1 MPSHAAANPNI
12 KQLYINGHFC
22 YVFKFGII
30 TNGLGKSADCEG
42 VKVAGYFNTT
52 MTGNNNYTLDFY
64 AYFPYDKPAYVVV
77 VRMKKKGLPA
87 SAGGMCASVVRRIVP
102 DICKQIH

>member
-1 MPSHAAANPNI
+1 
-12 KQLYINGHFC
+12 
-22 YVFKFGII
+22 
-30 TNGLGKSADCEG
+30 
-42 VKVAGYFNTT
+42 